1 MFIISTTTDS
11 PSGLQLKALWIA
23 AKENKEITDIK
34 EVYRKLQT
42 YAEFTNDIE
51 YLMMVEED
59 IVVKHYETDKGIV
72 LIKEIN
78 QWQTQK

>member
-1 MFIISTTTDS
+1 MFIISTTTSS

-23 AKENKEITDIK
+23 AKENKQVTDIK

-42 YAEFTNDIE
+42 YAEFTNDIK
-51 YLMMVEED
+51 YLEMVEED

-72 LIKEIN
+72 LIKEVN
-78 QWQTQK
+78 Q